1 MKRKDGIQTLLC
13 LSRVIITD
21 KQKHILLITSD
32 KKNYWMNMYIL
43 KVFSV
48 KNLYFSESF
57 TYLSRWE
64 FSKDIFQFQIRANV
78 KVFCS
83 CSVFY
88 CAFSLL

>member
-1 MKRKDGIQTLLC
+1 
-13 LSRVIITD
+13 
-21 KQKHILLITSD
+21 
-32 KKNYWMNMYIL
+32 MYIL

-57 TYLSRWE
+57 TYLSKWE